1 MTEDKERT
9 FGDIMRRE
17 YLLLAEQWKTPIPY
31 WEGMTMRRFAR
42 WIRSHNEVM
51 RERHEKN
58 SG

>member
-1 MTEDKERT
+1 
-9 FGDIMRRE
+9 MRRE

-51 RERHEKN
+51 RERDSKN
-58 SG
+58 NG